1 MAVCEGDAP
10 RPPVEAPSF
19 LEIDS
24 PIQQKKVECLS

>member
-10 RPPVEAPSF
+10 GQPVEAPSL
-19 LEIDS
+19 LEINS